1 MGNNPAEIL
10 EAQAARGLMPPPRLT
25 VSEWADAYRM
35 LSPETCPE
43 PGQWSTA
50 RVPYMREVMDV
61 VNDPLIEEIAFM
73 SSSQVSKTECT
84 NNIIGYFIDQDPC
97 PILYVLPTV
106 EMAQDWSKERLAPM
120 LRDTPCLRGK
130 VREVRAKSDNS
141 TLLRK
146 SFPGGHLSVVGANA
160 PSGLAARP
168 IRVVI
173 CDEVDR
179 FPPSAG
185 HEGDPVN
192 LAFART
198 KNFWNRKKIIFSTPT
213 IKGISRIE
221 PAYDASD
228 KRRFYVPCVH
238 CGHFQVLRF
247 PQLKW
252 DKNDAG
258 DYDPKT
264 TRYIC
269 EKCEA
274 SMTDMD
280 KPKFLRRGEW
290 RAENPSVGA
299 VGFRI
304 NELYSPWVRWADI
317 VKGFLEC
324 KKRPETLKTW
334 VNQTLG
340 ETWEQKGDSIESEE
354 VYKRCE
360 DYPEN
365 AEGTRL
371 CPVGVCVITAG
382 VDVQENRLE
391 VEFVGWGRHEESWS
405 MEYAFVAGDTAQ
417 PAIWDQL
424 DLLLSRRFEHVLG
437 TTLQV
442 AAVFV
447 DSGFRT
453 ADVYRFV
460 KPRRDRRVWAS
471 KGIAG
476 WGRPLLGRPSSNN
489 RARVMLWPLGVDSLK
504 ETVFARLNIKGEGPG
519 FCHFPRGYDH
529 EFFAQL
535 TAERIVPVDR
545 HGFSGRCWEKMR
557 TRNEALDC
565 RVLAY
570 AALISLSHDVP
581 HLLERLA
588 DENQQLAAAIKAES
602 PAGTPSKPGTPAV
615 PTPPTG
621 TAPRI
626 KIKKSA
632 WLAGLKRF

>member
-1 MGNNPAEIL
+1 
-10 EAQAARGLMPPPRLT
+10 
-25 VSEWADAYRM
+25 M
-35 LSPETCPE
+35 LSPENCPE

-50 RVPYMREVMDV
+50 RAPYQREIMDAINDALHEEVVVMCS
-61 VNDPLIEEIAFM
+61 A
-73 SSSQVSKTECT
+73 QVGKTEGA

-97 PILYVLPTV
+97 PILYVLATV

-130 VREVRAKSDNS
+130 VREARATSDNS
-141 TLLRK
+141 TLLHK
-146 SFPGGHLSVVGANA
+146 TFPGGHLSVVGANA

-179 FPPSAG
+179 YPASAG

-198 KNFWNRKKIIFSTPT
+198 KNFWNRKKILFSTPT

-221 PAYDASD
+221 PAYEASD
-228 KRRFYVPCVH
+228 KRRFYVPCLH

-247 PQLKW
+247 PQMKW
-252 DKNDAG
+252 DKNAAG
-258 DYDPKT
+258 EYDPKT
-264 TRYIC
+264 VRYIC

-274 SMTDMD
+274 PMTDAD
-280 KPKFLRRGEW
+280 KTKFLRRGEW
-290 RAENPSVGA
+290 RAEVPGA
-299 VGFRI
+299 DVAGFHI
-304 NELYSPWVRWADI
+304 NELYSPWVRWSDI
-317 VKGFLEC
+317 VKGFLES

-340 ETWEQKGDSIESEE
+340 ETWEQEGDSIESEE

-360 DYPEN
+360 DYPKN
-365 AEGTRL
+365 AEGARL
-371 CPVGVCVITAG
+371 APAGVCVITAG

-391 VEFVGWGRHEESWS
+391 VEFVGWGAGEESWS

-417 PAIWDQL
+417 PATWDQL

-489 RARVMLWPLGVDSLK
+489 RARIMLWPLGVDSLK
-504 ETVFARLNIKGEGPG
+504 ETIYARLNVKGEGPG

-535 TAERIVPVDR
+535 TAERIVRVYR
-545 HGFSGRCWEKMR
+545 HGFPGRSWEKMR
-557 TRNEALDC
+557 ARNEALDC

-581 HLLERLA
+581 HLLARLA
-588 DENQQLAAAIKAES
+588 AENTQLAATIKAEV
-602 PAGTPSKPGTPAV
+602 PGKPAV
-615 PTPPTG
+615 PAPATP
-621 TAPRI
+621 TAASGGPPRI

>member
-1 MGNNPAEIL
+1 MANSLAEIL
-10 EAQAARGLMPPPRLT
+10 EARAAQGLAPPPRLT
-25 VSEWADAYRM
+25 VSEWADRYRM
-35 LSPETCPE
+35 LSAETSTE

-50 RVPYMREVMDV
+50 RAPYQRAIMDA
-61 VNDPLIEEIAFM
+61 VNDPAVEEIVVM
-73 SSSQVSKTECT
+73 SSSQVGKTEIA
-84 NNIIGYFIDQDPC
+84 NNIIAYFIDQDPC

-106 EMAQDWSKERLAPM
+106 EDAQSWSKERLGPM

-130 VREVRAKSDNS
+130 VRDSRAQSDNS
-141 TLLRK
+141 TLLHK
-146 SFPGGHLSVVGANA
+146 SFPGGHLTVAGANA

-179 FPPSAG
+179 YPASAG
-185 HEGDPVN
+185 REGDPVS

-198 KNFWNRKKIIFSTPT
+198 KNFWNRKKILISTPT
-213 IKGISRIE
+213 VRGISRIE
-221 PAYDASD
+221 AAFAASD
-228 KRRFYVPCVH
+228 KRHFWVPCTH
-238 CGHFQVLRF
+238 CGSLQILRF

-252 DKNDAG
+252 DKNQADEH
-258 DYDPKT
+258 DPKT
-264 TRYIC
+264 TRYLC

-274 SMTDMD
+274 AMRDAQ
-280 KPKFLRRGEW
+280 KPFFLPRGNW
-290 RAENPSVGA
+290 IAEAPDRSV
-299 VGFRI
+299 VGFHI
-304 NELYSPWVRWADI
+304 NELYSPWVRWSEI
-317 VKGFLEC
+317 VKGFLEF
-324 KKRPETLKTW
+324 KKHREMLKTW

-340 ETWEQKGDSIESEE
+340 ETWEEEGDSIESEE

-360 DYPEN
+360 DYPKN
-365 AEGTRL
+365 AEGARL
-371 CPVGVCVITAG
+371 APAGVCVITAG

-391 VEFVGWGRHEESWS
+391 VEFVGWGAGEESWS

-417 PAIWDQL
+417 PATWDQL

-476 WGRPLLGRPSSNN
+476 WGRPLLGRPGSNN

-504 ETVFARLNIKGEGPG
+504 ETIYARLNVKGEGPG

-535 TAERIVPVDR
+535 TAERIVRVYR
-545 HGFSGRCWEKMR
+545 HGFPARSWEKMR
-557 TRNEALDC
+557 ARNEALDC

-581 HLLERLA
+581 HLLARLA
-588 DENQQLAAAIKAES
+588 AENAQLAATIKAE
-602 PAGTPSKPGTPAV
+602 TPGKPGGPALATPTSTSGG
-615 PTPPTG
+615 P
-621 TAPRI
+621 PRI